1 MGIYDRDYYR
11 EDSRW
16 GNPFARSQATLFL
29 TLLLCFVF
37 IIQIAGTDNR
47 RADRGW
53 PQQQRQQRDPVTPVL
68 ELDVDRALEGEVWRV
83 VSYALVHHT
92 GTRGILHIIFT
103 AIFLVWIGRQ
113 VEDLYGSREYLAY
126 FLVTT
131 LIGGVAYTVVGAF
144 TKSGVPLLGPSG
156 AVTAILVLFALHYP
170 TRTLPIWFIPVPVWL
185 IVALYALADI
195 AGMGLGHANPALVAV
210 HLGGAAFAF
219 LYHTYTLR
227 VLNWLPG
234 GRGSAETVRRKPRP
248 RARPRRDEPQ
258 PEPAAAA
265 STAGAAG
272 AAGGGGGSLV
282 DEHLEA
288 KLDEV
293 LEKVQRH
300 GKESLTEDERGILL
314 RASEIYKKRR
324 RPG

>member
-16 GNPFARSQATLFL
+16 ANPFARSQATLFL

-37 IIQIAGTDNR
+37 IIQLAGLDNR
-47 RADRGW
+47 PGGMRGRV
-53 PQQQRQQRDPVTPVL
+53 PQPAQPRDAVAETL
-68 ELDVDRALEGEVWRV
+68 ELKVSGVLDGEVWRV
-83 VSYALVHHT
+83 VSYALVHQP
-92 GTRGILHIIFT
+92 GSRGILHILFT
-103 AIFLVWIGRQ
+103 AVFLVWIGRQ
-113 VEDLYGSREYLAY
+113 VEDLYGSREYLGY
-126 FLVTT
+126 FVLTS

-144 TKSGVPLLGPSG
+144 TRSDVPLLGPSG

-170 TRTLPIWFIPVPVWL
+170 TRTLPLWFIPVPVWL
-185 IVALYALADI
+185 IVAIYALVDI
-195 AGMGLGHANPALVAV
+195 AWLANGHANPAAVAA
-210 HLGGAAFAF
+210 HLAGAAFAF
-219 LYHTYTLR
+219 VYHTYTLR

-234 GRGSAETVRRKPRP
+234 GRGSSKTVRRAPRP
-248 RARPRRDEPQ
+248 KTRPRRDEPQ

-265 STAGAAG
+265 AGAAG
-272 AAGGGGGSLV
+272 AVAVGGGSPV

-300 GKESLTEDERGILL
+300 GKESLTEDEREILL
-314 RASEIYKKRR
+314 KASEIYKKRR